1 MKLIVKAIIIYFGLA
16 FTAFSVLLAIF
27 GVTSVAE
34 DERDKQLPSRLK
46 SIEYSAS
53 RNDYA
58 WLAEYMEI
66 DMDYE
71 EEFEPYW
78 ERAIMHEAMLRY
90 RIFEAASDAGL
101 GEEFD
106 EEAEKYEELLWE
118 YCEEPVYERNVP
130 YGEYFLELSGYQTE
144 D

>member
-16 FTAFSVLLAIF
+16 FTAFSVLLAVF

-66 DMDYE
+66 
-71 EEFEPYW
+71 
-78 ERAIMHEAMLRY
+78 
-90 RIFEAASDAGL
+90 AA
-101 GEEFD
+101 
-106 EEAEKYEELLWE
+106 
-118 YCEEPVYERNVP
+118 
-130 YGEYFLELSGYQTE
+130 QTGRKVE
-144 D
+144 